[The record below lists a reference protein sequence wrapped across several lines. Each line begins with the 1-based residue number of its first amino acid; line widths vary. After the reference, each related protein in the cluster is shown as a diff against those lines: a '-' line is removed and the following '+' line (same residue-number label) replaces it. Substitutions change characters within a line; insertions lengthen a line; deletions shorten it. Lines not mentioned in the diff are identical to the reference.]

1 MFARLMV
8 VSGIFATAGA
18 TEVQMKDRLRVLRAE
33 KNWSQ
38 ADLAEGLEVSRPSVN
53 NAIET
58 RNSDPSLR
66 LAIRLAR
73 FSR

>member
-1 MFARLMV
+1 
-8 VSGIFATAGA
+8 
-18 TEVQMKDRLRVLRAE
+18 MKDRLRVLRAE

-53 NAIET
+53 NTIET

-73 FSR
+73 CSR